1 MPSAQFMDGVFG
13 FGCAVVRV
21 DARVQIF
28 GGRRQTD
35 GTLLRQIENL
45 AGRNLCGSRERNF
58 GGKMTQRTSSTQNHL
73 MRAHH
78 EDDDD
83 AFIVT

>member
-21 DARVQIF
+21 DAREEIF

-35 GTLLRQIENL
+35 GTLLRRKLKIWREEICVDQESEIL
-45 AGRNLCGSRERNF
+45 AGR
-58 GGKMTQRTSSTQNHL
+58 
-73 MRAHH
+73 
-78 EDDDD
+78 
-83 AFIVT
+83 